1 MPPDAHH
8 EVNALQRASDI
19 IVQKSTREGFGLT
32 VTEAMWKGKPV
43 IGGAVGGIVLQLRD
57 YNTGFL
63 VHSPEGCAFRIR
75 YLLHRPEM
83 ARRLGKMAREFVRQH
98 FLITRKIRDYLTL
111 MILREN
117 PTERIM
123 EL

>member
-1 MPPDAHH
+1 MPMP
-8 EVNALQRASDI
+8 
-19 IVQKSTREGFGLT
+19 
-32 VTEAMWKGKPV
+32 
-43 IGGAVGGIVLQLRD
+43 
-57 YNTGFL
+57 
-63 VHSPEGCAFRIR
+63 IR
-75 YLLHRPEM
+75 H
-83 ARRLGKMAREFVRQH
+83 H